1 VAEAR
6 VHGPN
11 DDDVITRAG
20 KAASA
25 LRYAV
30 DLSADMRDLAYEQV
44 KAGLAEAERAVRLAD
59 DMAAALRELHSPD
72 PRNYCIACGWKAPC
86 ATRQMVDGF
95 VPPGEVAAL
104 HHARAT
110 GDDQP

>member
-1 VAEAR
+1 MTARWTIDDNSLLIYDDRILPIPVMWPDGIVAYAAL
-6 VHGPN
+6 VA
-11 DDDVITRAG
+11 DVRA
-20 KAASA
+20 A
-25 LRYAV
+25 
-30 DLSADMRDLAYEQV
+30 
-44 KAGLAEAERAVRLAD
+44 RLAD

-86 ATRQMVDGF
+86 ATRQMADGF

-104 HHARAT
+104 QHARAT